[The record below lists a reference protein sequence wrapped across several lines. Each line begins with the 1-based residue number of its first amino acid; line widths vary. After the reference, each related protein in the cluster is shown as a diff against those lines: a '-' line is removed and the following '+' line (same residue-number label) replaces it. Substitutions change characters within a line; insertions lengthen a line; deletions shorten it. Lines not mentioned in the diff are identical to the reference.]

1 MKGCEM
7 NALLNA
13 LRHQVAERGVEGL
26 KSTLIPR
33 VDLFKVTQPLALPAE
48 IYPPFIS
55 LIVQGEKTLRVGDR
69 LLTYSAG
76 QVFIAS
82 FDLPA
87 TGYIPAASEAEPYLA
102 VRLTLDFTLLGDLLL
117 QMPLSAEISTAPA
130 FAIGT
135 VSEALLE
142 AWLRMVRLSDRP
154 EEIKVM
160 APLLEREILFRT
172 LQGAQGEI
180 LRQAVDIQS
189 HFSKLRAAIAFMRSH
204 SASPLRITDLA
215 RLAGMSL
222 SVFHRRFKASTGL
235 TPLQYQKQLRLYEAR
250 SLLLRRPG
258 NVAAVAAEVGYQSL
272 TQFTR
277 EYARLFGNP
286 PARDSKNLRRSADT
300 DTRLPWE

>member
-1 MKGCEM
+1 M
-7 NALLNA
+7 
-13 LRHQVAERGVEGL
+13 
-26 KSTLIPR
+26 
-33 VDLFKVTQPLALPAE
+33 
-48 IYPPFIS
+48 
-55 LIVQGEKTLRVGDR
+55 QGEKTLRVGDR

-76 QVFIAS
+76 QAFSAS

-102 VRLTLDFTLLGDLLL
+102 VRLTLDFTLLGDLLH
-117 QMPLSAEISTAPA
+117 QMPLSAEVPTAPA

-135 VSEALLE
+135 VSEALLD

-172 LQGAQGEI
+172 LKGPQGES

-189 HFSKLRAAIAFMRSH
+189 HFSKLRAAIAFIRAH
-204 SASPLRITDLA
+204 SASPLRIAELA

-250 SLLLRRPG
+250 SLLLYRPG
-258 NVAAVAAEVGYQSL
+258 NVAAVAAQVGYQSL

-277 EYARLFGNP
+277 EYARLFGKP
-286 PARDSKNLRRSADT
+286 PARDSKNLRHAAGAD
-300 DTRLPWE
+300 

>member
-1 MKGCEM
+1 M

-13 LRHQVAERGVEGL
+13 LRHQVAEQAGEGMT
-26 KSTLIPR
+26 STLIPR
-33 VDLFKVTQPLALPAE
+33 VDLFKVTRPSALPAE
-48 IYPPFIS
+48 VYPPFIS
-55 LIVQGEKTLRVGDR
+55 LIVQGEKTMRVGDR

-76 QVFIAS
+76 QAFSAS

-102 VRLTLDFTLLGDLLL
+102 VRLTLDFTLLGDLLH
-117 QMPLSAEISTAPA
+117 QMPLSAEVPTAPA

-135 VSEALLE
+135 VSEALLD

-172 LQGAQGEI
+172 LKGPQGES

-189 HFSKLRAAIAFMRSH
+189 HFSKLRAAIAFIRAH
-204 SASPLRITDLA
+204 SASPLRIAELA

-250 SLLLRRPG
+250 SLLLYRPG
-258 NVAAVAAEVGYQSL
+258 NVAAVAAQVGYQSL

-277 EYARLFGNP
+277 EYARLFGKP
-286 PARDSKNLRRSADT
+286 PARDSKNLRHAAGAD
-300 DTRLPWE
+300 